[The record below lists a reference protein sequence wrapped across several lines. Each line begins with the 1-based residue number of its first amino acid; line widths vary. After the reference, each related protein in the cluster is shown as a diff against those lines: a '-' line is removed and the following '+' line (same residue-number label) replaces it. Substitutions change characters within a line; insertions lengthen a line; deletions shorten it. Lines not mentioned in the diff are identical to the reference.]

1 MLACGFFMLCVSK
14 LSANLITAF
23 SVNILLFVLP
33 LGLCVVSESFVVIWI
48 CPYLSGTAER
58 SASPANLIITV
69 IIFIGLILV
78 AGGEGVKK
86 AVEKIG
92 KRF

>member
-1 MLACGFFMLCVSK
+1 M
-14 LSANLITAF
+14 
-23 SVNILLFVLP
+23 
-33 LGLCVVSESFVVIWI
+33 IWI

>member
-1 MLACGFFMLCVSK
+1 MLCVSK

-58 SASPANLIITV
+58 SASPVNLIITV